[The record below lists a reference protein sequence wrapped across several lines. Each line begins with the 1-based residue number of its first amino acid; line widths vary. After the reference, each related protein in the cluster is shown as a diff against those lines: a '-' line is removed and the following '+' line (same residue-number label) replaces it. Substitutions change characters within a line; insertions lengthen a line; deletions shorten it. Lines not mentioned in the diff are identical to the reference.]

1 MNFVEY
7 GQFILIFC
15 LNRIAILLTMF
26 LYYEA
31 ILTVNLSLKL
41 FKIFFFIHQYIMENK
56 TVKKTSD

>member
-31 ILTVNLSLKL
+31 ILTVNPSLKL

-56 TVKKTSD
+56 TVKKASN

>member
-1 MNFVEY
+1 MNFIEY

-15 LNRIAILLTMF
+15 PNRIAILLAMF

-56 TVKKTSD
+56 TVEKASN